1 MKEKNNIKEIKEI
14 ENLSCLYASLIDSKQ
29 FNRLNEVFSK
39 DAILKIP
46 EFQFD
51 GVESIISCMEALR
64 EYDKTQHFVTN
75 QLVNIDNLTATNE
88 VYTVASHL
96 SKIEAICNKLDWG
109 IIYKDKLK
117 KEQGYWKIC
126 RRELNLL
133 WEKNSTVK
141 Y

>member
-1 MKEKNNIKEIKEI
+1 MKNENELQEIKEI
-14 ENLSCLYASLIDSKQ
+14 ENLSYLYASLIDSNQ

-39 DAILKIP
+39 NAILKIP

-75 QLVNIDNLTATNE
+75 QLVNIDNSTATNE
-88 VYTVASHL
+88 VYTVASHF
-96 SKIEAICNKLDWG
+96 SKIEEICNKLDWG
-109 IIYKDKLK
+109 IIYKDNLI
-117 KEQGYWKIC
+117 KEHGNWKIC
-126 RRELNLL
+126 KRELNLI
-133 WEKNSTVK
+133 WERNSTVK